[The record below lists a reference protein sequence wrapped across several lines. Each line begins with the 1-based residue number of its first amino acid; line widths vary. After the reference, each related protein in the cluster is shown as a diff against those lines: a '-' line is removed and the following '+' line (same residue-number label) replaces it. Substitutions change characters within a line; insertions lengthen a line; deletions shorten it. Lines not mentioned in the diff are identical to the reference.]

1 MRRAANPP
9 ATPPARLVER
19 ARELGRN
26 LTQKDWDRLDQDER
40 YALIKLGGEAKP
52 SHNLEAALL
61 EFERELKLSVVDQSP
76 VSAGFT
82 PADALRNT
90 IELARLA
97 DRLGYERYWIAEH
110 HGMETL
116 ASPSPEILISRLGA
130 ETSGIR
136 VGSGGVMLP
145 HYSPMKVAET
155 FRMLHALYPNRID
168 LGVGRAPGGSPLE
181 TLALMRDRS
190 RRQLADDF
198 PQQLT
203 ELLAFLNKSFPE
215 NHPFSRIKLSPD
227 MPGGPE
233 VWLLGSSLW
242 SASAA
247 AQIGLPYASAHFID
261 QRSTRPAL
269 EYYRSHFTPSDY
281 LSGPRALIALGAIC
295 ADTAAE
301 AQRLSASSR
310 LLIRRIRQGDTRPVP
325 TPEEALKRVGP
336 GARCSAAGQ
345 RVPALLCGNPG

>member
-1 MRRAANPP
+1 
-9 ATPPARLVER
+9 
-19 ARELGRN
+19 
-26 LTQKDWDRLDQDER
+26 
-40 YALIKLGGEAKP
+40 
-52 SHNLEAALL
+52 
-61 EFERELKLSVVDQSP
+61 LKLSVVDQSP

-110 HGMETL
+110 HGMGTL

-130 ETSGIR
+130 ETSAIR

-168 LGVGRAPGGSPLE
+168 LGIGRAPGGSPLE
-181 TLALMRDRS
+181 SLALMRDRS
-190 RRQLADDF
+190 RRQIADDF
-198 PQQLT
+198 PQQLA
-203 ELLAFLNKSFPE
+203 ELLAFLNKNFPE
-215 NHPFSRIKLSPD
+215 NHPFSRITLTPD

-247 AQIGLPYASAHFID
+247 AQMGLPYASAHFID
-261 QRSTRPAL
+261 QRATRPAL
-269 EYYRSHFTPSDY
+269 EYYRAHFTPSDY
-281 LSGPRALIALGAIC
+281 LSEPRALIALGAIC
-295 ADTAAE
+295 ADTEAE

-325 TPEEALKRVGP
+325 TPEEALSELGPEPDPLPPDSEFPRYFVGTP
-336 GARCSAAGQ
+336 DDVRDKLIDMASQLHVEELMVVTIVHDHQARMHSYQLLAE
-345 RVPALLCGNPG
+345 ALGLNPRR